1 MQPVVFSDVQDMEV
15 SSEDTLI
22 DDDNLEALTQSVVS
36 LLDSDMLYLDAFY
49 AILGGAIAYM
59 MS

>member
-1 MQPVVFSDVQDMEV
+1 MQPVVFSDVHDMEV

-22 DDDNLEALTQSVVS
+22 DDDNLEALTKSVVS
-36 LLDSDMLYLDAFY
+36 LLDSDMLYLDVFY

>member
-36 LLDSDMLYLDAFY
+36 LLDSDMLYLDVFY

>member
-22 DDDNLEALTQSVVS
+22 DDDNLEALTKSVVS
-36 LLDSDMLYLDAFY
+36 LLDSDMLYLDVFY